1 MSQSGSTPTAAI
13 VALLLICAPSASAQR
28 PSDTARGDSARTDS
42 TPTDAARSDTTRCV
56 GCLPAPLPGR
66 AVLAGGLG
74 LAVPWAV
81 NKWVRQNGISNTYP
95 RTWWSN
101 IAGRWEWDDNSFSI
115 NQFGHPLQGAMY
127 YNGFRSNGYGF
138 GTSAAA
144 ATVGSFLWEC
154 CFETNRAAVNDM
166 VTTAVGGMSVGEYA
180 WRLSDLVIDNRS
192 TGAARVFRETAAG
205 IINPVR
211 LAHRLVRGE
220 AWRRG
225 SNPSTTETLSSRVS
239 VGALQVRPRV
249 GGVGT
254 TSTGAA
260 VTGVIYYGDPIDD
273 LAKKPFSYFDLQ
285 GTLTSIRGAG
295 IYEVRGQAGLAGRVL
310 TRRGAVDRRAVGA
323 LLQYE
328 YDDNRAFEY
337 GAQKVSLAF
346 LNRWGVGRRTTLLA
360 DATARGV
367 ILGAIGVESAV
378 VSEEGRDYDFGTG
391 GGGSLDA
398 AIDVR
403 DRGELRLSAATV
415 GLVTTD
421 GVADSHLLRRGS
433 ATATVHLGR
442 HLGVSAAWRSNWRRT
457 FYGGGVSTTTHAPEW
472 RLFVSR
478 LTQRGAGSR

>member
-1 MSQSGSTPTAAI
+1 MRYAVSTRAAAI
-13 VALLLICAPSASAQR
+13 VALLLSRAPSATAQSPSSA
-28 PSDTARGDSARTDS
+28 PADS
-42 TPTDAARSDTTRCV
+42 TRSDTTRCV

-74 LAVPWAV
+74 LAVPWGV

-101 IAGRWEWDDNSFSI
+101 ISGRWEWDDNSFSI

-138 GTSAAA
+138 GTSAVA

-154 CFETNRAAVNDM
+154 CFETKRAAVNDM
-166 VTTAVGGMSVGEYA
+166 ITTAVGGMSVGEYA
-180 WRLSDLVIDNRS
+180 WRLSDLVLDNRS
-192 TGAARVFRETAAG
+192 RGAARVFREAAAG

-211 LAHRLVRGE
+211 LAHRLARGE

-225 SNPSTTETLSSRVS
+225 SNPTTPGTLSSRVS
-239 VGALQVRPRV
+239 VGALQVSPRV
-249 GGVGT
+249 AGVRT
-254 TSTGAA
+254 TLSGAA
-260 VTGVIYYGDPIDD
+260 LTGVLEYGDPIDD
-273 LAKKPFSYFDLQ
+273 LAGRPFSYFDVQ
-285 GTLTSIRGAG
+285 GTLTSIADAG
-295 IYEVRGQAGLAGRVL
+295 IYEIRGQANLAGRVL
-310 TRRGAVDRRAVGA
+310 TPRGATDRRAIAA

-337 GAQKVSLAF
+337 GAQKVALA
-346 LNRWGVGRRTTLLA
+346 LVGQWGLGRRTTLLA
-360 DATARGV
+360 DATARGI
-367 ILGAIGVESAV
+367 ILGAIGEEATV
-378 VSEEGRDYDFGTG
+378 VSGEGRDYDFGTG

-398 AIDVR
+398 AIVVQ

-421 GVADSHLLRRGS
+421 GVADSHLLRRGT
-433 ATATVHLGR
+433 ATATVHLGK
-442 HLGVSAAWRSNWRRT
+442 HLGVSAAFRNNWRRS
-457 FYGGGVSTTTHAPEW
+457 FFGGGVSTTADAPEW

-478 LTQRGAGSR
+478 LTHRSGGSR